1 MQILIHAFSFVP
13 MLLIGIL
20 VMAMS
25 HPMLFKIGILVMAM
39 SHAQMNRAVTLELK

>member
-1 MQILIHAFSFVP
+1 MRFLLFQL